1 MNRLLI
7 ITGVIAAALSVVVLT
22 GFADADDAVKQ
33 AARAGNAEFDAAA
46 YGEAL
51 NAYAA
56 GLDVNPEDET
66 LGFNAAQ
73 AAYALELYDLSAA
86 LYAGSGV
93 SEDMYLGLGAACYRF
108 GDASE
113 DYDEKLEYF
122 LYALQAYYDGIE
134 KYPENMELKFNFEFL
149 SELIEFTQDESQENE
164 PSDENEENEEGE
176 EGDQSESEN
185 GENDDQDSD
194 EQEGEQSETSEDED
208 NEDDIQE
215 AADDEDEEDEEEQS
229 REEIERILSI
239 LEDQEEESLKNNR
252 EIQGGRRDGNG
263 W

>member
-1 MNRLLI
+1 MNKILI

-22 GFADADDAVKQ
+22 GFAGADDAVKR
-33 AARAGNAEFDAAA
+33 AARAGNAEFNAAA

-86 LYAGSGV
+86 LYAQSGMT
-93 SEDMYLGLGAACYRF
+93 EDAYLGLGNACYRF

-134 KYPENMELKFNFEFL
+134 KYPDNMELKYNFEFL
-149 SELIEFTQDESQENE
+149 SELIEVTQEESQENE
-164 PSDENEENEEGE
+164 PSDENEESEGE
-176 EGDQSESEN
+176 EGE
-185 GENDDQDSD
+185 
-194 EQEGEQSETSEDED
+194 EGEQSETSDD
-208 NEDDIQE
+208 GDEDDIQE
-215 AADDEDEEDEEEQS
+215 AAEDDDDEDEEQS

-239 LEDQEEESLKNNR
+239 LEDREEESLKNNR
-252 EIQGGRRDGNG
+252 EMQNGRRDGNG

>member
-22 GFADADDAVKQ
+22 GFADADDAVKR

-164 PSDENEENEEGE
+164 PSDENEESEEGE
-176 EGDQSESEN
+176 EGEQSESSEASE
-185 GENDDQDSD
+185 GYEDD
-194 EQEGEQSETSEDED
+194 EQENEQSETSEDED